1 MAGLSTNIPAHIE
14 AEDIHHISLDLTDR
28 GTDCR
33 TRIPKNAQNVDV

>member
-1 MAGLSTNIPAHIE
+1 MVGLSTNIPAHIG

-28 GTDCR
+28 GTDRR